1 MTAGFSGFPDEFF
14 DFFRDLA
21 KHNDREWFTANKQRF
36 KDSVQA
42 PISAF
47 IEAMDPRLHKLT
59 DCFVTDPRPNGGS
72 MFRIYRDVRFSRDKR
87 PYKENAAC
95 QFRHISGKDAHAP
108 GFYMH
113 FEPDNVFFGGGI
125 WMAPTPVLTKIR
137 SAIVDDPEGWKQV
150 TRSAAFRRHFEG
162 VSGDGLKRAPA
173 GFDPDHPLIEDL
185 RRKSFFAMRRTDETL
200 AKSSSFTTEV
210 AKSFKVLAPFM
221 EFLTSAVGL
230 PFTLDS

>member
-1 MTAGFSGFPDEFF
+1 MSGGFAGFPGEFF
-14 DFFRDLA
+14 DFFRELA
-21 KHNDREWFTANKQRF
+21 KHNDRDWFADNKQRF

-42 PISAF
+42 PMSEF
-47 IEAMDPRLHKLT
+47 IEAMDPRLHKIT

-72 MFRIYRDVRFSRDKR
+72 MFRIYRDVRFGRDKR

-95 QFRHISGKDAHAP
+95 QFRHLAGKDAHAP

-113 FEPDNVFFGGGI
+113 FEPGNVFFGGGI

-137 SAIVDDPEGWKQV
+137 SAIVDDPGRWQKV
-150 TRSAAFRRHFEG
+150 TCSPGFKKHFDG

-185 RRKSFFAMRRTDETL
+185 RRKSFFAMRRADEKL
-200 AKSSSFTTEV
+200 AKTGKFASEV
-210 AKSFKVLAPFM
+210 EKSFKVLAPFM
-221 EFLTSAVGL
+221 EFLTDAVGL
-230 PFTLDS
+230 PFTLDD